1 MNTGTTAIAGAST
14 AAPESGADSL
24 AERDLTFK
32 RIVWRLIPFLTL
44 VWFLA
49 WIDRV
54 NVGFAK
60 LTMMSDL
67 QWSDAIYGAGA
78 GVFFVGYF
86 FFEVPSNMLLQKF
99 GAKKTIMRI
108 TIGWGVV
115 CVLMAWVKT
124 PLQFYV
130 LRFLMGAFEAGLQ
143 PGVILYLTY
152 WLPAHRRGK
161 ALAFFVSASALSLMF
176 GSPMAA
182 YLMEALSG
190 VGGFR
195 GWQWL
200 FVVEGIPSIIA
211 GAVAY
216 FVLSDSPDKARWL
229 NARQKSHVE
238 SELSAEAKGLGPRE
252 HSFLASMRN
261 PQLWVLTLIFFCIVA
276 GNATLVYY
284 GPSIVREVGVTDIK
298 TLGWVMAGIY
308 ACGWIGMIGNGY
320 LSDRRKEVKW
330 HTAIAAA
337 LGALGLLL
345 TAYFLGQK
353 NMTGVIVSLG
363 LSSAGTMGSIPIY
376 WQIPS
381 RYLSATAL
389 VVGLA
394 FINSVANLAGY
405 FSPQLLGYL
414 KSSTGQYAQGLTI
427 IALVECMA
435 TVLIVLF
442 VSREKARSAA
452 PRGQLAA
459 GVSAPSAPRSN
470 RR

>member
-1 MNTGTTAIAGAST
+1 MNAVLSPTTAAASPD
-14 AAPESGADSL
+14 AL
-24 AERDLTFK
+24 AERDKTFR

-67 QWSDAIYGAGA
+67 QFSDAIYGAGA
-78 GVFFVGYF
+78 GIFFLGYF
-86 FFEVPSNMLLQKF
+86 LFEVPSNLVLQKI

-124 PLQFYV
+124 PVQFYV

-176 GSPMAA
+176 GSPISAYIMQTFNGAA
-182 YLMEALSG
+182 GYQ
-190 VGGFR
+190 

-200 FVVEGIPSIIA
+200 FIA
-211 GAVAY
+211 GGVPSVLAGIAAW
-216 FVLSDSPDKARWL
+216 FLLSDSPAKARWL
-229 NARQKSHVE
+229 SDRQKAHVDE
-238 SELSAEAKGLGPRE
+238 ELAVEAKSLGERE
-252 HSFLASMRN
+252 HSFWKSLRN
-261 PQLWVLTLIFFCIVA
+261 RQMWVLTLIFFCIVA

-284 GPSIVREVGVTDIK
+284 GPSIVREAGVTDIK
-298 TLGWVMAGIY
+298 TLGWTMGGIY
-308 ACGWIGMIGNGY
+308 AFGWLGMIANGY
-320 LSDRRKEVKW
+320 LSDRRKEVRW
-330 HTAIAAA
+330 HTALAAA
-337 LGALGLLL
+337 LGATGLLL

-353 NMTGVIVSLG
+353 NIPGVVFSLA
-363 LSSAGTMGSIPIY
+363 LSSAGTMGAIPIY

-381 RYLSATAL
+381 RYLSAAAL

-405 FSPQLLGYL
+405 FAPQLLGYL
-414 KSSTGQYAQGLTI
+414 KTATGRYDQGLIT
-427 IALVECMA
+427 IALVEFVA
-435 TVLIVLF
+435 TALILIF
-442 VSREKARSAA
+442 VSKAKARSPA
-452 PRGQLAA
+452 P
-459 GVSAPSAPRSN
+459 
-470 RR
+470 